1 MKSFDEQDYLHKS
14 IKLKQ
19 NQIIKV
25 IGSYF
30 DSCSMRP
37 LVKNVRSKWIV
48 TLYLKSNTAVILIV
62 VDDPHG
68 KAICCSFILKILP

>member
-1 MKSFDEQDYLHKS
+1 MNQMKSFDEQDYRHKS

-37 LVKNVRSKWIV
+37 LVKKV
-48 TLYLKSNTAVILIV
+48 
-62 VDDPHG
+62 
-68 KAICCSFILKILP
+68 